1 VLASTSVGQN
11 IYVVGSVSALGSWDI
26 SKAIKLD
33 AGRYRSDL
41 PLWYGSVTLPAGAAF
56 EYKYIRKDGSGNVA
70 WESDPNRAY
79 TVPKTCR
86 TSAALKDTWR

>member
-1 VLASTSVGQN
+1 VGQD
-11 IYVVGSVSALGSWDI
+11 IYVVGSVSALGGWDT

-41 PLWYGSVTLPAGAAF
+41 PLWYGGMTLAAGTAF
-56 EYKYIRKDGSGNVA
+56 EYKYIRKEGGGNVV

-86 TSAALKDTWR
+86 TSAAMIDSWR